1 MFEKFTSLFE
11 KTETKEDNEFD
22 ATQLA
27 VASLMITTAK
37 HDGIFDEIENEE
49 ILNLLNNCL
58 LYTSPSPRDS

>member
-37 HDGIFDEIENEE
+37 HDGIFDEIEKEE
-49 ILNLLNNCL
+49 ILK
-58 LYTSPSPRDS
+58 

>member
-27 VASLMITTAK
+27 VASLIITTAK
-37 HDGIFDEIENEE
+37 HDGIFDEIEKEE
-49 ILNLLNNCL
+49 ILSLIHI
-58 LYTSPSPRDS
+58 